1 MPKEQLYKKYSKFYD
16 KIYSKKKYDEEV
28 VFIKSVISNSKV
40 KGKSL
45 LDMACGTGTHAKEFA
60 DDGFKVTGVDVNSEM
75 LKLARKKTKKASFV
89 KGSMQSFKSKKKFD
103 VITCLFT
110 AMNYNK
116 NISEL
121 KNTIKNLSNLLN
133 KGGIVI
139 FDLGL
144 VEGKDRVDRK
154 SGAFI
159 DTYSEDN
166 LQIARISQWNPSR
179 DNPDIYNAN
188 FLMFVKDKGK
198 VDFEIDEHEL
208 GIFSVEEIKS
218 IMEKTGFA
226 VKIYDDFSLKKY
238 TKKSKRPIFVGQK

>member
-1 MPKEQLYKKYSKFYD
+1 MTKEQLYKKYAKFYD
-16 KIYSKKKYDEEV
+16 KVYSKKKYDAEV
-28 VFIKSVISNSKV
+28 KFINSVVKNFKV
-40 KGKSL
+40 KGKNL
-45 LDMACGTGTHAKEFA
+45 LDMACGTGTHAKRFVA
-60 DDGFKVTGVDVNSEM
+60 DRFQVTGVDVNSEM
-75 LKLARKKTKKASFV
+75 LKIARKKTKKASFV
-89 KGSMQSFKSKKKFD
+89 EDSMQSFKSKKKFD

-110 AMNYNK
+110 AINYNK

-121 KNTIKNLSNLLN
+121 KSTIKNLSNLLN

-144 VEGKDRVDRK
+144 IKGKEDK
-154 SGAFI
+154 KTGAFV

-179 DNPDIYNAN
+179 ENPDIYHAN

-208 GIFSVEEIKS
+208 GVFSVEEIKS
-218 IMEKTGFA
+218 IMKNNGFA
-226 VKIYDDFSLKKY
+226 VKVYDDFSLNKY

>member
-1 MPKEQLYKKYSKFYD
+1 MPKEQLYKKYAKFYD
-16 KIYSKKKYDEEV
+16 KVYSKKKYEAEV
-28 VFIKSVISNSKV
+28 EFINSVVKIFKV
-40 KGKSL
+40 KGKNL
-45 LDMACGTGTHAKEFA
+45 LDMACGTGTHAKKFV
-60 DDGFKVTGVDVNSEM
+60 DNGFRVTGVDVNSEM
-75 LKLARKKTKKASFV
+75 LKLAKKKTKKASFV
-89 KGSMQSFKSKKKFD
+89 EGSMQSFKSKKKFD

-110 AMNYNK
+110 AINYNK
-116 NISEL
+116 NVSEL
-121 KNTIKNLSNLLN
+121 KSTIKNFSNLLN

-144 VEGKDRVDRK
+144 IKGKEDK
-154 SGAFI
+154 KTGAFI

-179 DNPDIYNAN
+179 ENSDIYNAN
-188 FLMFVKDKGK
+188 FLMLIKDKGK

-218 IMEKTGFA
+218 IMENNGFA

>member
-1 MPKEQLYKKYSKFYD
+1 MPKEQLYKKYAKFYD
-16 KIYSKKKYDEEV
+16 KVYSKKKYDAEV
-28 VFIKSVISNSKV
+28 EFINSVVKNFKV
-40 KGKSL
+40 KGKNL
-45 LDMACGTGTHAKEFA
+45 LDMACGTGTHAKRFVN
-60 DDGFKVTGVDVNSEM
+60 DGFQVTGVDANSEM
-75 LKLARKKTKKASFV
+75 LKLAKKKTKKASFV

-110 AMNYNK
+110 AINYNK

-121 KNTIKNLSNLLN
+121 KSTIKNFSRLLN
-133 KGGIVI
+133 KSGIVI

-144 VEGKDRVDRK
+144 IKGKEDK
-154 SGAFI
+154 KTGAFI
-159 DTYSEDN
+159 DTYSEEN

-179 DNPDIYNAN
+179 ENPDIYNAN

-218 IMEKTGFA
+218 IMEKNGFA
-226 VKIYDDFSLKKY
+226 VKVYDDFSLKKY